1 MHEPERVQRE
11 GVSSFFVGKNDAVC
25 SAGRLSLLRYLGL
38 NEKHDP
44 SAVLCCC
51 CRVLW
56 ARRAIC
62 ALPSIT
68 LSTDIRAQLARER
81 ALDARKIFQLQGLFV
96 GSEQHKRT
104 TVGTKISRM
113 KGLPGL

>member
-1 MHEPERVQRE
+1 M
-11 GVSSFFVGKNDAVC
+11 
-25 SAGRLSLLRYLGL
+25 LLGDFLCGAYLGL
-38 NEKHDP
+38 NESYDHP
-44 SAVLCCC
+44 LRCCCC

-81 ALDARKIFQLQGLFV
+81 ALDALKIFQLHGLAAVKSDEMTRVSGFNV
-96 GSEQHKRT
+96 QTLSGKLFGATAGAVQRNRSGE
-104 TVGTKISRM
+104 GWA
-113 KGLPGL
+113 G